1 MNPKTRKRVVRAIE
15 KRIDEIMK
23 NPLPRDEDIIDLKDE
38 QSQRALLTGSFQ
50 ISLSSSLRSEL
61 ENALKKRPEPTPKE
75 LDNFLKEMETIDAD
89 FLLRPSLKHMARK
102 LPPFPPGK
110 QPVLT
115 PGQRKRA
122 LAEVARLSSHRTLSR
137 KDAYRKVAEKYGV
150 HWRTIQNLSTK
161 TYKRGRR
168 EA

>member
-15 KRIDEIMK
+15 KRIEEIMK
-23 NPLPRDEDIIDLKDE
+23 IPLPRDEDIIDLKDE
-38 QSQRALLTGSFQ
+38 QSRRALLTGTFQ
-50 ISLSSSLRSEL
+50 ISLSSGLRSEL
-61 ENALKKRPEPTPKE
+61 ENALKRRPEPTPKE
-75 LDNFLKEMETIDAD
+75 LANFLKEMETIDAD

-110 QPVLT
+110 QPILT
-115 PGQRKRA
+115 PEQRKRA
-122 LAEVARLSSHRTLSR
+122 LGEVARLSSQRTLSR
-137 KDAYRKVAEKYGV
+137 KDAYRKVAKKYGV
-150 HWRTIQNLSTK
+150 HWRTIQNVSIK